1 MLVQLLS
8 GTKPRNHSGIPS
20 DQSHAPTA
28 QPELN
33 AQTKVGCCKCNGS
46 CASWKSTEKVKT
58 RVPLCTKTACK
69 GCRETERSRSTM
81 SELNPKNSFSMNS
94 ASAMSGFHLCDISS
108 KVNGSGG
115 YILGKP
121 LLYMLQCV
129 PNSTYP
135 QMHTSGHLVF
145 LHLRANECLK
155 TKDHGSA
162 PVNWKKKEG
171 AKKKTMCCKQKTEK
185 DREGKAEASKMTLWR
200 VG

>member
-1 MLVQLLS
+1 
-8 GTKPRNHSGIPS
+8 
-20 DQSHAPTA
+20 
-28 QPELN
+28 
-33 AQTKVGCCKCNGS
+33 
-46 CASWKSTEKVKT
+46 
-58 RVPLCTKTACK
+58 
-69 GCRETERSRSTM
+69 M

-121 LLYMLQCV
+121 FLYMLQCV
-129 PNSTYP
+129 ANSTYP

-162 PVNWKKKEG
+162 PVNWRKKKEG
-171 AKKKTMCCKQKTEK
+171 AKKRPCVANKKQRRIEK
-185 DREGKAEASKMTLWR
+185 GRLKPPK
-200 VG
+200 